1 MKNALTKVKKMT
13 KVINLFGGPGVGKST
28 IAAGLF
34 YNMKI
39 AGYNVEAPQE
49 WCKQKVYEGTKYPF
63 KDQLYTYACQNKL
76 IKQLIGKVDYVIC
89 DSPLFLSVIYQS
101 EETPLFS
108 AYATENFNRYDNINF
123 LIRRHHKYQHTGRLH
138 TEKQSCE
145 ISTILEEKLN
155 EFNIDYTPLNSG
167 TAVKDILRILE
178 IHV

>member
-1 MKNALTKVKKMT
+1 MT

-76 IKQLIGKVDYVIC
+76 ITFVIFFPFIGAFFIIWLRAHIPRCIKSCLTPTTPFAVVFIKHL
-89 DSPLFLSVIYQS
+89 SIPPKFLYAHSTSHLHRSNQS
-101 EETPLFS
+101 G
-108 AYATENFNRYDNINF
+108 
-123 LIRRHHKYQHTGRLH
+123 HT
-138 TEKQSCE
+138 
-145 ISTILEEKLN
+145 
-155 EFNIDYTPLNSG
+155 
-167 TAVKDILRILE
+167 
-178 IHV
+178 